1 MSASWIVLSPGPVY
15 TEHMFRYLVAH
26 VPSFRLDRCG
36 WSPNQPVIL
45 VAEQSNALRVQA
57 ATPVALAAGIR
68 PGMSVAAARALVP
81 HVETELLDTE
91 AEAEDLHALTTQLL
105 RVSPSI
111 AAMPPDTVV
120 AEITRQPE
128 IRTGQERA
136 LVERVRIRMNQLGH
150 SANIVVADDP
160 TTAHHVA
167 RWCSD
172 NTIIPSGQGARALEH
187 LPLAALSIPPRD
199 LERFDNLGITTI
211 GRFAQLP
218 PAALSGRF
226 SPPTLTA
233 HALACGRAPSP
244 TITPWSEE
252 GPLSLTQELPD
263 EVVELEAL
271 LFVINALVRDLTT
284 RLLTRG
290 LATTQLGL
298 VFRLDDGRQQSVS
311 LRLGTPTRNHSAILD
326 QIRHRLGRFTLSG
339 PVVALILTV
348 PNPTPFDGRQ
358 IDLRD
363 PRRMDEAIDAV
374 SAQLQDALGNRSV
387 LTARTIPRHRPEGA
401 WRPVPFGTTVPRD
414 GNASATALAE
424 SHQTDPVD
432 AWMGHPLALMP
443 ERPPIMMSPPQAIE
457 VEAGPITE
465 GFPVSAVHVD
475 GRWHAITHSQGPEHL
490 AGEWWAH
497 PFQRTY
503 WQATLDDGRTL
514 WLYREHGRW
523 AVHGWWDR

>member
-1 MSASWIVLSPGPVY
+1 
-15 TEHMFRYLVAH
+15 MFRYLVAH

-36 WSPNQPVIL
+36 WSPSQPVIL
-45 VAEQSNALRVQA
+45 VAEQHNALRVQA

-68 PGMSVAAARALVP
+68 VGMSVAAARALVP
-81 HVETELLDTE
+81 HVETELLDAD
-91 AEAEDLHALTTQLL
+91 AEAADLHALTTQLL
-105 RVSPSI
+105 PVSPSI

-128 IRTGQERA
+128 VRAGQERA

-167 RWCSD
+167 RWCTS
-172 NTIIPSGQGARALEH
+172 NTIIPPGQGAQALAS
-187 LPLAALSIPPRD
+187 LPLTALSIPTRD
-199 LERFDNLGITTI
+199 LTRLDNLGITTI

-233 HALACGRAPSP
+233 HALACGRAPTP

-271 LFVINALVRDLTT
+271 LFVINALIRDLTT
-284 RLLTRG
+284 RLLARG
-290 LATTQLGL
+290 LATTQLEL
-298 VFRLDDGRQQSVS
+298 TFRLDGGRQQSIA
-311 LRLGTPTRNHSAILD
+311 LRLGAPTRHPTAILD
-326 QIRHRLGRFTLSG
+326 QIRHRLERFQLGG
-339 PVVALILTV
+339 PVVALILTL
-348 PNPTPFDGRQ
+348 PNPSPFDGRQ

-363 PRRMDEAIDAV
+363 PQRTDEAIDTV

-387 LTARTIPRHRPEGA
+387 LTARSIPRHRPEGA

-414 GNASATALAE
+414 GSASATALAA
-424 SHQTDPVD
+424 SHEADPVD
-432 AWMGHPLALMP
+432 AWMGNPMPLMP
-443 ERPPIMMSPPQAIE
+443 ERPPIMISPPQAVE
-457 VEAGPITE
+457 VEAGPMTE

-475 GRWHAITHSQGPEHL
+475 GRWHAITHSQGPEQV
-490 AGEWWAH
+490 AGEWWSQ

-503 WQATLDDGRTL
+503 WQATLDDGRAI

>member
-1 MSASWIVLSPGPVY
+1 
-15 TEHMFRYLVAH
+15 MFRYLVVH
-26 VPSFRLDRCG
+26 IPSFRLDRCG

-81 HVETELLDTE
+81 HIETELLDAD
-91 AEAEDLHALTTQLL
+91 AESADLDALTTQLL

-111 AAMPPDTVV
+111 AALPPDTMV

-128 IRTGQERA
+128 VRAGQERA
-136 LVERVRIRMNQLGH
+136 LLERVRIRMNQLGH

-167 RWCSD
+167 RWCTS
-172 NTIIPSGQGARALEH
+172 NTIIPSGQGAQALAL
-187 LPLAALSIPPRD
+187 LPLTALSIPARD
-199 LERFDNLGITTI
+199 LAQFDNLGITTI
-211 GRFAQLP
+211 GQFAQLP
-218 PAALSGRF
+218 PASLSGRF
-226 SPPTLTA
+226 GSPTLTA
-233 HALACGRAPSP
+233 HALACGRAPTP

-252 GPLSLTQELPD
+252 GPLSLSQDLPD

-271 LFVINALVRDLTT
+271 LFVINALVRNLTT
-284 RLLTRG
+284 RLLARG

-298 VFRLDDGRQQSVS
+298 SFRLDGGRQQSVS
-311 LRLGTPTRNHSAILD
+311 LRLGAPTRNPTAILD
-326 QIRHRLGRFTLSG
+326 QVRHRLDRFQLSG
-339 PVVALILTV
+339 PVSALTLTA
-348 PNPTPFDGRQ
+348 PNPCPFSGRQ

-363 PRRMDEAIDAV
+363 PRRTDEAIEAV

-424 SHQTDPVD
+424 SHEADPVD
-432 AWMGHPLALMP
+432 AWMGQPSALMP
-443 ERPPIMMSPPQAIE
+443 ARPPIMISPPQAVE

-475 GRWHAITHSQGPEHL
+475 GRWHAIIHSQGPEHV
-490 AGEWWAH
+490 AGEWWAR